1 MMYGQSMLYANL
13 KGFFLQESKIF
24 FFKDTFHT
32 QEKKWNCNMCV
43 EECRKEEVIKIRRE
57 KTQFLLTTSTTHNKI
72 CFAVWQQ
79 HYFELLLSKLKFSER
94 EKKELVVQGFFLFK
108 KMPSKLFRKAIQ
120 LRVLLSS
127 KKKKIRKR
135 VTHIYPDLKSFGTKW

>member
-1 MMYGQSMLYANL
+1 
-13 KGFFLQESKIF
+13 
-24 FFKDTFHT
+24 
-32 QEKKWNCNMCV
+32 MCV

-57 KTQFLLTTSTTHNKI
+57 KSQFLLTTSTTHNKI

-94 EKKELVVQGFFLFK
+94 KKELVVQGFFLFK